1 MAKEPSL
8 YPTALDTEFLT
19 DRISGDTITSSAYDI
34 LESAVSAIE
43 VKLGVDFSGTN
54 TISASK
60 LSGAS
65 VYATTVT
72 ATNVSAT
79 SLSST
84 NVYATTVTAT
94 NICATTFSGTN
105 LTING
110 TPKFNFGTEIGAGYS
125 YSYSSFAGFSP
136 YVGAGNGVWNAL
148 ANSYVIIDDDN
159 DTTSASFIVAKD
171 ARLPEN
177 NPTTIFEVFESGT
190 TSLSGGSG
198 TLSSANVYATT
209 VTATNITA
217 STICANALCARD
229 LSAMGSPA
237 QIAFVVDGYTAN
249 KFSIVANAGAAGPM
263 DILSRGYLNF
273 RVGGS
278 GGDNFRMTYDTTNEY
293 FEGMRDSKPLKLGKV
308 ALASDIAAIP
318 FYVYGQDA
326 YASATVNLNGG
337 HTYIR
342 GGNKAGAGVAG
353 NVYLASDGTNAV
365 GAIVASGNLSAGNVY
380 ATTVTATTVSANV
393 YQGLGYLTSTAVTDT
408 SVTMSANNTYVAN
421 NAGIVSA
428 TLPTS
433 AGVGAVIEIVGY
445 GAGMWRIIQQA
456 GQTIHFGNLDST
468 TGATGY
474 LSATL
479 AHDCV
484 RLMCVATSTDY
495 VVVGSMGNIVVV

>member
-209 VTATNITA
+209 VTATNVSATSMCSVIL
-217 STICANALCARD
+217 SSSGLCAV
-229 LSAMGSPA
+229 SGVNA
-237 QIAFVVDGYTAN
+237 IAFPYNSGLLEIWNTDSSTNNGIRFSKGTPGTWGARIWYAEAGGVYRLKMGQKDGAPYLT
-249 KFSIVANAGAAGPM
+249 IVTDG
-263 DILSRGYLNF
+263 
-273 RVGGS
+273 
-278 GGDNFRMTYDTTNEY
+278 T
-293 FEGMRDSKPLKLGKV
+293 
-308 ALASDIAAIP
+308 
-318 FYVYGQDA
+318 
-326 YASATVNLNGG
+326 
-337 HTYIR
+337 
-342 GGNKAGAGVAG
+342 GAGTVSA
-353 NVYLASDGTNAV
+353 DT
-365 GAIVASGNLSAGNVY
+365 LSSSTLY